1 MLEGGPARWLRF
13 VTSEIW
19 CARRSVLLDE
29 SIFEG
34 VREASEAL
42 QIPGDQR

>member
-1 MLEGGPARWLRF
+1 MLERGQARWLRF
-13 VTSEIW
+13 VTNEIW
-19 CARRSVLLDE
+19 CSRRSVLLDE

-34 VREASEAL
+34 VREASEAR

>member
-1 MLEGGPARWLRF
+1 MLEGGPAHWLRF

-19 CARRSVLLDE
+19 CTRRSVLLDE
-29 SIFEG
+29 SIVEG
-34 VREASEAL
+34 VREASEVL

>member
-1 MLEGGPARWLRF
+1 
-13 VTSEIW
+13 
-19 CARRSVLLDE
+19 VLLDE

>member
-1 MLEGGPARWLRF
+1 MLERGPARWLRF

-19 CARRSVLLDE
+19 CTRRSVLLDE

>member
-1 MLEGGPARWLRF
+1 MLERGPVRWLRF

-29 SIFEG
+29 
-34 VREASEAL
+34 ASEAL

>member
-1 MLEGGPARWLRF
+1 MLERGQARWLRF

-19 CARRSVLLDE
+19 CRRRSALLDE
-29 SIFEG
+29 SIIEG
-34 VREASEAL
+34 VREASEAR

>member
-1 MLEGGPARWLRF
+1 MLERGQARWLRF

-19 CARRSVLLDE
+19 CRRCVLLDE

-34 VREASEAL
+34 VREASEAR
-42 QIPGDQR
+42 QIPGDPR

>member
-1 MLEGGPARWLRF
+1 MLERGQARSLRF

-19 CARRSVLLDE
+19 CRRRPVVLDE

-34 VREASEAL
+34 VREASEAR